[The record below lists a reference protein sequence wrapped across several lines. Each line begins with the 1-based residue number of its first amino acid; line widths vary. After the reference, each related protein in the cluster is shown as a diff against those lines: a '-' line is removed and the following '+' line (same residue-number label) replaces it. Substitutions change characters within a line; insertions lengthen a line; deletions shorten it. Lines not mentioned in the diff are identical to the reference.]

1 MKKIVLL
8 FATLCLFVVSGL
20 TQTTQNGKIS
30 LKVGSKLVY
39 DVNNNNTKYQFII
52 TIKKLENGIT
62 FDWQM
67 TTPINKKGTVE
78 MSKEATENAT
88 ALFNYFAGGL
98 TKLTDKTSVW
108 ISQDVWKD
116 MHDDDE
122 MVMLSLDDQ
131 EETAFFREDG
141 EVYKTTQNTTAIEL
155 KTSTLR
161 SLTDLQTITIWE
173 NEEFP
178 IILKMDL
185 GWTIELKEI
194 TS

>member
-1 MKKIVLL
+1 MKKIVTL
-8 FATLCLFVVSGL
+8 FTILFLTVSVGY
-20 TQTTQNGKIS
+20 TQTAQNGKIN

-39 DVNNNNTKYQFII
+39 DVNSNNTKYQFII
-52 TIKKLENGIT
+52 TIKKLDNGIT

-67 TTPINKKGTVE
+67 TAPINKKGTIE

-88 ALFNYFAGGL
+88 SLFNYFTGGV

-108 ISQDVWKD
+108 LSQDVWRD
-116 MHDDDE
+116 MRDDDE
-122 MVMLSLDDQ
+122 MVMISIDDQ

-141 EVYKTTQNTTAIEL
+141 DAYKTIQNGTAVEL

-161 SLTDLQTITIWE
+161 SLTDLQYITVLE
-173 NEEFP
+173 NEAFP

-194 TS
+194 RE

>member
-8 FATLCLFVVSGL
+8 FTALCSLLVSSYA
-20 TQTTQNGKIS
+20 QTSQNGKVS

-39 DVNNNNTKYQFII
+39 DVSSNNTNYQFII

-67 TTPINKKGTVE
+67 TDPINKKGTVE

-88 ALFNYFAGGL
+88 SLFNYFTSGI

-108 ISQDVWKD
+108 MSQDVWKD
-116 MHDDDE
+116 MRDDDE
-122 MVMLSLDDQ
+122 MVMLSIDDQ

-141 EVYKTTQNTTAIEL
+141 EVYKTTQNGTAIEL

-161 SLTDLQTITIWE
+161 SLIDTQSITIWE
-173 NEEFP
+173 NEAFP

-194 TS
+194 KE